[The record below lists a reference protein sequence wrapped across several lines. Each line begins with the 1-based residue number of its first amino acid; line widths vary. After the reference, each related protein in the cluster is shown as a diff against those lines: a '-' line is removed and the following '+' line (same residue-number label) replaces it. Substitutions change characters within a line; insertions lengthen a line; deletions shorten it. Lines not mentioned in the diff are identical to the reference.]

1 MNRREIMERLTVV
14 FRDVFEDDSLVITEE
29 TNAKDIEEW
38 DSLTHV
44 SLIVAVQ
51 EEFDIH
57 FSVKD
62 IIGMKNVGEM
72 MDIIEEEA

>member
-1 MNRREIMERLTVV
+1 MKRTEILERLTVV
-14 FRDVFEDDSLVITEE
+14 FRDVFDDDSLVITEE
-29 TNAKDIEEW
+29 TNAKDIDDW

-62 IIGMKNVGEM
+62 IIDMKNVGEM
-72 MDIIEEEA
+72 MDIIQEEA

>member
-72 MDIIEEEA
+72 MDIIEEEE

>member
-44 SLIVAVQ
+44 ALIVAVQ

>member
-1 MNRREIMERLTVV
+1 MKRTEILERLTVV
-14 FRDVFEDDSLVITEE
+14 FRDVFDDDSLVITEE
-29 TNAKDIEEW
+29 TNAKDIDDW

-72 MDIIEEEA
+72 MDIIQEEA